1 MRLLIV
7 CGLSWL
13 AVACAVP
20 SLHGIAEG
28 IETIYDE
35 SLLGKWYGPEDWAF
49 TVESGKGNTYAITWV
64 RREEGEEPVPVAL
77 TAALVQLGEHRVLD
91 VRLSKDELKAIG
103 ERYGTLLVPAH
114 HFYVLSGGDDQLE
127 VLTLDPEWLEESG
140 VGATVDDMPVLVS
153 GPKQIRGLLREALG
167 DEAAWN
173 DFLELSRRPESSGG
187 GR

>member
-35 SLLGKWYGPEDWAF
+35 SLLGKWYGPDECTF
-49 TVESGKGNTYAITWV
+49 TVESGKGNTYAIMYV
-64 RREEGEEPVPVAL
+64 QREEGEEPVRLAL

-91 VRLSKDELKAIG
+91 IRLSKDELKAIG
-103 ERYGTLLVPAH
+103 KRYGTLLIPAH
-114 HFYVLSGGDDQLE
+114 QFYLLAGGDDQLE
-127 VLTLDPEWLEESG
+127 VLTLDQDWLEESG
-140 VGATVDDMPVLVS
+140 VGAMLDDMPVLVS
-153 GPKQIRGLLREALG
+153 GPKQVRGLLREAL
-167 DEAAWN
+167 ENKVAW
-173 DFLELSRRPESSGG
+173 DDAFELSRSPESSGG
-187 GR
+187 R